1 MSKRREL
8 FRTAEVLKESGITRQ
23 MLYYY
28 IQLGLITEEERTPAG
43 HRLFGHDVFGK
54 IRLIGRL
61 NSSGYTL
68 RDIREIFLQGA
79 ATAKRRPRKRRKAR
93 SQKAPWGARKK

>member
-1 MSKRREL
+1 
-8 FRTAEVLKESGITRQ
+8 

-43 HRLFGHDVFGK
+43 HRLFGPDVFGK

-68 RDIREIFLQGA
+68 RDIREIFLRGA
-79 ATAKRRPRKRRKAR
+79 ATAKPARRSFNEGERRPRKRR
-93 SQKAPWGARKK
+93 GARKK